1 MTAVV
6 SMVAAGIVPWAC
18 AAALLGPRANPE
30 VLYGMLGPMTAVLVS
45 WVVIRRAYGANPAGL
60 MGVFVAGIAVKLLF
74 FAAYAVVMLRVVD
87 VRPVPFVVSFTCY
100 FVVLHNLEALFMRR
114 LFTSA
119 C

>member
-1 MTAVV
+1 
-6 SMVAAGIVPWAC
+6 
-18 AAALLGPRANPE
+18 
-30 VLYGMLGPMTAVLVS
+30 
-45 WVVIRRAYGANPAGL
+45 
-60 MGVFVAGIAVKLLF
+60 
-74 FAAYAVVMLRVVD
+74 MLRVVD